1 MWEREKF
8 LVNELG
14 IGSEEYLVIGYNVY
28 EFVVWYIFIVF
39 VESVMGK
46 KLVFFL
52 VLVKRC
58 LCVLKMW
65 LRLEYFCSVF
75 LVLDLIVVLK
85 GVVSVV

>member
-1 MWEREKF
+1 
-8 LVNELG
+8 
-14 IGSEEYLVIGYNVY
+14 
-28 EFVVWYIFIVF
+28 
-39 VESVMGK
+39 MGK

-85 GVVSVV
+85 GVVSVVQNCEGDCYIFNFGFVLVGCYIYESYLIVVRVLVDGCL